1 MLNHQNQSC
10 RDNDV
15 LITLSRPP
23 LPSQSIILSRATVCG
38 GGGGGEKVAA
48 ELLCEPAV
56 SLSLSGRQV
65 LPAPRTGSHWA
76 PEKVLYYATEARE
89 A

>member
-1 MLNHQNQSC
+1 MLNHQNQPC

-15 LITLSRPP
+15 LITLSCPP
-23 LPSQSIILSRATVCG
+23 LPSQSIVLPRASVCG
-38 GGGGGEKVAA
+38 GGGGREELAA
-48 ELLCEPAV
+48 EVLSDPAL

-65 LPAPRTGSHWA
+65 LSALRAGSHWA